1 MGKQPAHN
9 RWRLG
14 SIPRASTIYLLKVI
28 IMICE
33 CCGKEKD
40 DVEIVIDPYYEEL
53 YGELIE
59 VPLCDKCYQV
69 SIDEI

>member
-1 MGKQPAHN
+1 
-9 RWRLG
+9 
-14 SIPRASTIYLLKVI
+14 
-28 IMICE
+28 MICE